1 MGISQKCQKR
11 SKILQTQYLGA
22 TPNHK
27 YPPSAS
33 SRLTAQIHACH
44 VPPSFLRSKKPNT
57 TDSVSFCLTCVVS
70 APRNKSHPCIADP
83 SFASQP
89 FSRTAPRRASRSCF
103 FPFETRPK
111 TATTN
116 CGACA
121 NLGLRLLPDRG
132 LCNRAWLVG
141 VGWNKRLMPISGLG
155 GVSGWW
161 RAM

>member
-1 MGISQKCQKR
+1 MPEKVENPPKR
-11 SKILQTQYLGA
+11 ITWGRPQTINILPPHPLALPLRSMPA
-22 TPNHK
+22 T
-27 YPPSAS
+27 
-33 SRLTAQIHACH
+33 
-44 VPPSFLRSKKPNT
+44 FLHLFCAVCSKKPNT

-83 SFASQP
+83 SFASQH
-89 FSRTAPRRASRSCF
+89 FSHTAPRRASRSCF